1 VDPNGTLVTGD
12 LHPATSGTS
21 NTLIPRIDIGVPL
34 HFGPVSVYPSFAYQ
48 RKSYDDASYLS
59 APIDN
64 AITSYIGSLG
74 AKGGFGPFGVA
85 AEMNWGQN
93 WANMRGLAGVSP
105 AASMPIGTATSPTP
119 ISAAV
124 VDGNNQINNAETYAF
139 WIDLSYKFGPV
150 TPHIM
155 YGQMKSKNVAL
166 GTNAAVEAKTSMI
179 GFSVPIQ
186 LAKGFSIRPECMW
199 YDDGEG
205 AWAGKTSTDYGKYGI
220 YGVQFQ
226 ITF

>member
-1 VDPNGTLVTGD
+1 
-12 LHPATSGTS
+12 
-21 NTLIPRIDIGVPL
+21 
-34 HFGPVSVYPSFAYQ
+34 
-48 RKSYDDASYLS
+48 
-59 APIDN
+59 
-64 AITSYIGSLG
+64 LG
-74 AKGGFGPFGVA
+74 AKAGFGPFGVA
-85 AEMNWGQN
+85 VEGQYGQN
-93 WANMRGLAGVSP
+93 WANLRGLAG
-105 AASMPIGTATSPTP
+105 TSPSIAWNIGNAVSGRTP

-124 VDGNNQINNAETYAF
+124 VDDTNKINNADTYGF

-150 TPHIM
+150 TPHLM
-155 YGQMKSKNVAL
+155 YGQQKSKNVFMS
-166 GTNAAVEAKTSMI
+166 TMDKVEAKTSMI

-205 AWAGKTSTDYGKYGI
+205 SRSGVASQDFGKYGI